1 MISNDIFIN
10 SVLVAAAFL
19 MSFSLFPFSLRFSR
33 WIGAQDVP
41 SARKIHKKIT
51 PRAGGVAFF
60 VSFSVFISLARL
72 YSSSFKLSFLI
83 GGALIFLVGLF
94 DDVKGLSPIQK
105 LAGQAGAAAV
115 PVFFGTEFY
124 RGPASHI
131 TLLWGGASVLW
142 MLFLTNAINLSDG
155 VDGLAAGSSISFS
168 LTLALFA
175 FIIPERDVF
184 WTALLLG
191 ASLLGFIPHNRHPA
205 KIFMGDCGSLF
216 IGYSLSLLSLRW
228 FSLSPS
234 PLNAIAIILLF
245 FVPVSDTL
253 QSFLRR
259 LRHGKSPF
267 AADKEHLHH
276 KLLSHGFSPQCT
288 ALAMIT
294 VSAFF
299 EFVAVL
305 LLN

>member
-1 MISNDIFIN
+1 MEDVKSIVAKNITELRILNNMTQMELGEKLNYSDKSISKWERGESLPDIT
-10 SVLVAAAFL
+10 VLVEIADLFGV
-19 MSFSLFPFSLRFSR
+19 SLDYLVRAENIDEQVREYKRKEERYNRRVITYISE
-33 WIGAQDVP
+33 GAVW
-41 SARKIHKKIT
+41 
-51 PRAGGVAFF
+51 
-60 VSFSVFISLARL
+60 
-72 YSSSFKLSFLI
+72 LI
-83 GGALIFLVGLF
+83 
-94 DDVKGLSPIQK
+94 
-105 LAGQAGAAAV
+105 
-115 PVFFGTEFY
+115 
-124 RGPASHI
+124 
-131 TLLWGGASVLW
+131 
-142 MLFLTNAINLSDG
+142 
-155 VDGLAAGSSISFS
+155 
-168 LTLALFA
+168 ALFA
-175 FIIPERDVF
+175 FIIPESDVF

-191 ASLLGFIPHNRHPA
+191 ASLLGFIPNNRHPA
-205 KIFMGDCGSLF
+205 RIFMGDCGSLF

-253 QSFLRR
+253 QSFFRR
-259 LRHGKSPF
+259 IRNGKSPF

>member
-191 ASLLGFIPHNRHPA
+191 APQRSL
-205 KIFMGDCGSLF
+205 
-216 IGYSLSLLSLRW
+216 W
-228 FSLSPS
+228 
-234 PLNAIAIILLF
+234 AIAALF
-245 FVPVSDTL
+245 LSVIPYHFYRSDGFPSL
-253 QSFLRR
+253 
-259 LRHGKSPF
+259 
-267 AADKEHLHH
+267 HLP
-276 KLLSHGFSPQCT
+276 LTPLPLSCCFSCPYRT
-288 ALAMIT
+288 HFK
-294 VSAFF
+294 AF
-299 EFVAVL
+299 
-305 LLN
+305 

>member
-10 SVLVAAAFL
+10 SVLVVAAFL
-19 MSFSLFPFSLRFSR
+19 LSFSLFPFSLRFSR

-60 VSFSVFISLARL
+60 ISFSAFISLVRL
-72 YSSSFKLSFLI
+72 YSVSFKLSFLI

-94 DDVKGLSPIQK
+94 DDVRGLSPFQK
-105 LAGQAGAAAV
+105 IAGQVAAASV
-115 PVFFGTEFY
+115 PVFFG
-124 RGPASHI
+124 I
-131 TLLWGGASVLW
+131 TSYSGVVSYSTVLWSAVSVLW

-155 VDGLAAGSSISFS
+155 VDGLAAGSSVSFS
-168 LTLALFA
+168 LSLALFA
-175 FIIPERDVF
+175 FIIPESDVF

-191 ASLLGFIPHNRHPA
+191 ASLLGFVPNNRHPA
-205 KIFMGDCGSLF
+205 RIFMGDCGSLF

-253 QSFLRR
+253 QSFFRR